1 MYGMQKAMIASN
13 KLTTYFSLLPTD
25 IKKIVYTHYKNPHC
39 SHTNVQQHFAAVV
52 DKKSEKE
59 KRLIKATKL
68 LFFGANPNTLNEANV
83 PPLVA
88 ATQNGDL
95 AMVCLLLEFG
105 ATPDC
110 SSLHDRYQ
118 AFHYA
123 AVHNEWRIGKA
134 LINAGARVD
143 YEWDTYDQITV
154 HPLHVAARYGSLEMM
169 EIIYGSGAKICRKL
183 WKQCLERAI
192 YGNHS
197 QLIPFIVSQS
207 DVVKSKYG
215 PIALRKMVQ
224 ENKIEVI
231 KALLKA
237 DVDPNKHPD
246 YADRLITIAAK
257 ENLEAAQ
264 LLLAHGASV
273 EQEEYDGK
281 YDDPLITAIKYDN
294 VKMVRLLI
302 PYRKKIDPLESWAPH
317 PLAIAWQNSKTHPE
331 IFGMLRKAGAKLS

>member
-1 MYGMQKAMIASN
+1 MQIAIITQN
-13 KLTTYFSLLPTD
+13 DKLTLYFSLLPAE
-25 IKKIVYTHYKNPHC
+25 IKKLVYTYYKNPQC
-39 SHTNVQQHFAAVV
+39 VHTNVQQHFDAMVN
-52 DKKSEKE
+52 KKSTKE

-68 LFFGANPNTLNEANV
+68 LFLGANPNTLNEANV
-83 PPLVA
+83 PPLAA

-95 AMVCLLLEFG
+95 AMVCLLLQFG
-105 ATPDC
+105 ANPDC
-110 SSLHDRYQ
+110 QSLQHRYQ
-118 AFHYA
+118 ALHYA

-134 LINAGARVD
+134 LIHAGARND
-143 YEWDTYDQITV
+143 YECDTYDQIIF
-154 HPLHVAARYGSLEMM
+154 HPIYVAARYGSLEMI
-169 EIIYGSGAKICRKL
+169 EILYGSGATISRKL
-183 WKQCLERAI
+183 WKLCLERAI

-207 DVVKSKYG
+207 DAVKSKYG

-237 DVDPNKHPD
+237 GVDPNTHPD
-246 YADRLITIAAK
+246 YADRLITIAA
-257 ENLEAAQ
+257 EGNHLEAAQ
-264 LLLAHGASV
+264 LLLVHGAHV

-302 PYRKKIDPLESWAPH
+302 PYRKKIDPVESWAPH
-317 PLAIAWQNSKTHPE
+317 PLAVAWQSSVTHPE
-331 IFGMLRKAGAKLS
+331 IIGWLRKAGAKLS